1 MKIINLVE
9 NLDDTYGGPA
19 KSIPYICK
27 YLNDIDIE
35 TEIVSIKYHENEVNS
50 IVDEYKLKWQS
61 FKWSFVKKIRYS
73 LYLKIYLNDTLKDNS
88 QVILHTHNLWNY
100 IPYISNIMSKRY
112 NIPLVLAIRG
122 SLYKWSLSQGK
133 LQKRIAWRLF
143 QKQAL
148 QNASCIHVTE
158 IKELEAV
165 RDLGIT
171 TLIAIVPNGINLDEF
186 KNIKTK
192 KDSKQ
197 SLGLDSEKNY
207 ILFMSRIH
215 PIKGLE
221 YLVNSWVKIAVKYQ
235 NWDLLIVGPQ
245 YDEKYIKYIKN
256 TISKHSLTHRVT
268 FTGMI
273 TGEKRVDA
281 FSASD
286 LFVLPSH
293 TENFGIAIAEA
304 MTAKLPVITT
314 HGTPWQEIEKYN
326 AGWWIELNQSNINT
340 ALNEALACSKEELKQ
355 KGLNGFELIQKYE
368 WKYQAK
374 KMKQVYEWILGRE
387 EKPEFV
393 YEV

>member
-148 QNASCIHVTE
+148 QNA
-158 IKELEAV
+158 
-165 RDLGIT
+165 
-171 TLIAIVPNGINLDEF
+171 
-186 KNIKTK
+186 
-192 KDSKQ
+192 
-197 SLGLDSEKNY
+197 
-207 ILFMSRIH
+207 
-215 PIKGLE
+215 
-221 YLVNSWVKIAVKYQ
+221 
-235 NWDLLIVGPQ
+235 
-245 YDEKYIKYIKN
+245 
-256 TISKHSLTHRVT
+256 
-268 FTGMI
+268 
-273 TGEKRVDA
+273 
-281 FSASD
+281 
-286 LFVLPSH
+286 
-293 TENFGIAIAEA
+293 
-304 MTAKLPVITT
+304 
-314 HGTPWQEIEKYN
+314 
-326 AGWWIELNQSNINT
+326 
-340 ALNEALACSKEELKQ
+340 
-355 KGLNGFELIQKYE
+355 
-368 WKYQAK
+368 
-374 KMKQVYEWILGRE
+374 
-387 EKPEFV
+387 
-393 YEV
+393 